1 LPSFVFR
8 ANWVVL
14 AARAQLGLLPDAAER
29 SAGDVAA
36 VEFAELPV
44 EPVDEVEAVV
54 AAEPEPAHDASIRI
68 PEYV

>member
-14 AARAQLGLLPDAAER
+14 VATAQLGLFPDPAEWPT
-29 SAGDVAA
+29 GDPAA
-36 VEFAELPV
+36 VESVELPV
-44 EPVDEVEAVV
+44 DGVEVVV
-54 AAEPEPAHDASIRI
+54 AAEPELAHDASMRV